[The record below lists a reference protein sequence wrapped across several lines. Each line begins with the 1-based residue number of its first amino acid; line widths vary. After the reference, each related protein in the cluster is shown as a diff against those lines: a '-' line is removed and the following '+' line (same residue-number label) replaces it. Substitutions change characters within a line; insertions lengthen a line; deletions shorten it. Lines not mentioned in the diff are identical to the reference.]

1 MKLRFVILTSLILA
15 TFNIY
20 GQPIKKCDGA
30 VVLFTKNKMGQLT
43 QREIRDFLLTFGQDC
58 RNNVEYTEFSNEI
71 LFDLLDKQ
79 TELLVKT
86 MKKEESKIEIDII
99 LEDLGTPINDEID
112 LRTILSK
119 VDKVKVSGQ
128 IKKDIVD
135 RLNSAIKDM
144 N

>member
-30 VVLFTKNKMGQLT
+30 VILVTKNKLGQLT
-43 QREIRDFLLTFGQDC
+43 QGEITNFLLTFGQEC

-71 LFDLLDKQ
+71 LFDLLDMQ

-86 MKKEESKIEIDII
+86 MKSEESKISNRLEKLKGNLKEYYSIRVNDQWRIIFKWDKGNAADVEILDYH
-99 LEDLGTPINDEID
+99 
-112 LRTILSK
+112 
-119 VDKVKVSGQ
+119 
-128 IKKDIVD
+128 
-135 RLNSAIKDM
+135 
-144 N
+144 